1 MEPLLSNTLNINI
14 TFAKLLQALKKI
26 QSNKA
31 TSFDGMK
38 VEFILDA
45 RELLNMP
52 LLTMFNHFFV
62 EGFPE
67 ALSTWV
73 VHALFTGGNDFE
85 FDHSKVVHYD
95 F

>member
-1 MEPLLSNTLNINI
+1 
-14 TFAKLLQALKKI
+14 
-26 QSNKA
+26 
-31 TSFDGMK
+31 
-38 VEFILDA
+38 
-45 RELLNMP
+45 
-52 LLTMFNHFFV
+52 MFNRFFV

-85 FDHSKVVHYD
+85 FDHSKVVRYD